1 VVPILSPDNY
11 MKKIPDFLA
20 SATKSISI
28 EQQYIRSTQPE
39 IRKLLGSIQTAMKKN
54 PDMDVRIILA
64 LPYTSASK
72 EEIASIN
79 GLKDFGLKMGK
90 NIRFLN
96 SRYFVHC
103 HNKLIIVDGK
113 AALISS
119 QNWSDFAVMK
129 NREAGILIFC
139 PEIADYYTSI
149 FNGDWETGLRQ
160 LPGKKRLCLGT
171 GPETQGMMAVDISDY
186 VEI

>member
-1 VVPILSPDNY
+1 MSG
-11 MKKIPDFLA
+11 
-20 SATKSISI
+20 S
-28 EQQYIRSTQPE
+28 
-39 IRKLLGSIQTAMKKN
+39 LL
-54 PDMDVRIILA
+54 P
-64 LPYTSASK
+64 PYAAASK
-72 EEIASIN
+72 QEIASIN

-129 NREAGILIFC
+129 NREAGILVFC
-139 PEIADYYTSI
+139 PEIADYYTLI

-160 LPGKKRLCLGT
+160 LPKKERLRPGT
-171 GPETQGMMAVDISDY
+171 GLKTQEMMAVDISDY
-186 VEI
+186 IET